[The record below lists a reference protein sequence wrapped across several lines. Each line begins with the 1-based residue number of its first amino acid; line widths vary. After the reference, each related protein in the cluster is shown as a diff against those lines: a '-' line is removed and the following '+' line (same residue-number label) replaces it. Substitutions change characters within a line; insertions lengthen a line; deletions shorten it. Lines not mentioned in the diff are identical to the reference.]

1 MLLSIKISEEA
12 ARNILFEYI
21 AACEIAGVNWDINE
35 ASGHNKA
42 IKRIIERLIAEHYEA
57 QVTPVSA
64 IIMGGV
70 AND

>member
-21 AACEIAGVNWDINE
+21 DACEIAGVNWDMNE
-35 ASGHNKA
+35 VSEHNKA
-42 IKRIIERLIAEHYEA
+42 IKRIIERLIAERYEA

-64 IIMGGV
+64 IIMGGA